1 MTTRRRGETVPS
13 ADPPAFPGPALL
25 KQTWRDLLY
34 VHWPFP
40 PESVERLF
48 PAGTRPDTLDG
59 HTYVGIVG
67 LSMRSTQL
75 GGVVGIGSIDELNVR
90 LYSVDDADRQGVVFR
105 TMDVSRPDVAA
116 VGRLSLGL
124 PYLWSEVRMV
134 RTSEHGREVRVR
146 RRWPRLQAQVAV
158 EIGEPLTHPSP
169 LDVFLTAR
177 FWLHTRT
184 LLRRTA
190 WVPITHQAIP
200 LHRAE
205 CRHADTS
212 LLAAAGLPVPSGE
225 STGVLW
231 SPGVEAR
238 IGRPHG
244 LSD

>member
-1 MTTRRRGETVPS
+1 
-13 ADPPAFPGPALL
+13 L
-25 KQTWRDLLY
+25 QQIWRDLLY
-34 VHWPFP
+34 VHWPIP
-40 PESVERLF
+40 PESVARLF

-59 HTYVGIVG
+59 RTYVGIVG

-90 LYSVDDADRQGVVFR
+90 LCSVDNAGRQGVVFR

-124 PYLWSEVRMV
+124 PYLWSEVRMM

-146 RRWPRLQAQVAV
+146 RRSPRLQAQVAI
-158 EIGEPLTHPSP
+158 EIGEALTHPSP
-169 LDVFLTAR
+169 LDLFLTAR

-184 LLRRTA
+184 LVRRTA
-190 WVPITHQAIP
+190 WVPITHEAIP

-205 CRHADTS
+205 CRHADVS
-212 LLAAAGLPVPSGE
+212 LLTAAGLPAPSGE
-225 STGVLW
+225 PIGVLW
-231 SPGVEAR
+231 SPGVHAR
-238 IGRPHG
+238 IGRPR